1 MSFYI
6 NMFYYLYLNININI
20 YHNESNFIF
29 FIKTMSIINT
39 FTINNNIYI

>member
-6 NMFYYLYLNININI
+6 NMFYYLYLNINI

-39 FTINNNIYI
+39 FTINNTIYI